1 MDAARTA
8 SELGDAHA
16 ARLER
21 DVPEPREPR
30 GLRKEA
36 REVREEPR
44 EELLE
49 EPLEDLREAAADPRF
64 DGLHEEAAASVG
76 YAANTL
82 RSVRERY
89 RHSYTEQL
97 GTWQALRDE
106 LDELE
111 RRPPDVRP
119 RLVADGATEPAA
131 ADAAEAGADDARA
144 RALRAEVNRLGSDLG
159 AHQTELAKLEVAMR
173 NLESTWLFLKRGDTS
188 LVSGGENLPTD
199 IQMRIVEA
207 QEGERSRLAQEIH
220 DGPAQVLSNAIFQV
234 EYIERVIDHD
244 DRLARTELRFL
255 RELLRR
261 ELGSVRTFISQL
273 RPPVLD
279 ELGLDGAIADAV
291 ARTTALTGLAIT
303 TDLVAPSERLSE
315 TQQTVVLRV
324 VQEALQNVRKHGGAS
339 SVTVASVID
348 GGDWVMTVRD
358 DGRGFDV
365 GAVAARGRRNF
376 GLQFMQERAELI
388 GARFE
393 VHSRPDGGTIVRL
406 AIPMGEEERAQ

>member
-1 MDAARTA
+1 MSGDPYTRKPMDAARTDA
-8 SELGDAHA
+8 QTRSEDAHQA
-16 ARLER
+16 QDPRTTR
-21 DVPEPREPR
+21 DPR
-30 GLRKEA
+30 
-36 REVREEPR
+36 
-44 EELLE
+44 
-49 EPLEDLREAAADPRF
+49 DLREVSESIDRLHADAITAVNSSA
-64 DGLHEEAAASVG
+64 DA
-76 YAANTL
+76 L
-82 RSVRERY
+82 RTVRERY
-89 RHSYTEQL
+89 RAAYNHELTR
-97 GTWQALRDE
+97 WQALTDE
-106 LDELE
+106 LDSLE
-111 RRPPDVRP
+111 RRATDARP
-119 RLVADGATEPAA
+119 RLVSDWDDEASGHAGTETPEAG
-131 ADAAEAGADDARA
+131 DAARAGADDDRI
-144 RALRAEVNRLGSDLG
+144 RALRSDVASVGQELGS
-159 AHQTELAKLEVAMR
+159 HQTELAKLEVALR
-173 NLESTWLFLKRGDTS
+173 NLESTGNFLKRGDPSRLT
-188 LVSGGENLPTD
+188 GGETLPTE

-207 QEGERSRLAQEIH
+207 QESERSRLAQEIH

-279 ELGLDGAIADAV
+279 ELGLDGAVADAV

-303 TDLVAPSERLSE
+303 TELTAPSDRLTE

-339 SVTVASVID
+339 SVIVASVIAD
-348 GGDWVMTVRD
+348 EEWVLTVRD

-388 GARFE
+388 GAHFE
-393 VHSRPDGGTIVRL
+393 VHSQPDSGTTVRL
-406 AIPMGEEERAQ
+406 AIPMGT